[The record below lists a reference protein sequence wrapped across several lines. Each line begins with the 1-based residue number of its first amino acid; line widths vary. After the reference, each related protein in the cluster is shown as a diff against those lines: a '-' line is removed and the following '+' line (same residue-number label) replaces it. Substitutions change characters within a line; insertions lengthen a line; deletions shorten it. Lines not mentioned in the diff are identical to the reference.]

1 MHAVLSRRSLLQM
14 TGKFALAAPAL
25 SVVACEGRDGPGNAA
40 SFAGATMGTGYNITV
55 SNFPEALD
63 RRAFKAGA
71 EQILEIVNREMSNWR
86 PASDISIF
94 NSGPASRLSPV
105 SQDTLMV
112 LETALGISRKTRG
125 AFDPTVGPLVDLWGF
140 GPAESGR
147 NVPPDKRIES
157 MLAGTGYRRLRLD
170 RTTSAIAKEH
180 PDLAVNL
187 SGIAKG
193 FGVDKLASFVESQ
206 GIEDYLVEIGGEL
219 RARGR
224 SPRRAPWRI
233 GIEEPVAWQRSLQRI
248 IALEGGAVAT
258 SGNYRNYFQN
268 DGVLYSHIID
278 PRSGIPV
285 DHKLASVTVIAAT
298 AMAADALSTGLM
310 VLGPDAGLALAR
322 QEGLAAFFLVQDGRG
337 FAEIAT
343 PAFDAYARG

>member
-1 MHAVLSRRSLLQM
+1 MHAILSRRSLLQL

-25 SVVACEGRDGPGNAA
+25 SVVACEGQDGLGNAA
-40 SFAGATMGTGYNITV
+40 SFAGATMGTSYNITV
-55 SNFPEALD
+55 SDFPAALD
-63 RRAFKAGA
+63 RRTFKV
-71 EQILEIVNREMSNWR
+71 EVERILETVNREMSNWR
-86 PASDISIF
+86 PASDISLF
-94 NSGPASRLSPV
+94 NSGRATRLSPV
-105 SQDTLMV
+105 SRDTFMV
-112 LETALGISRKTRG
+112 LEAALNVSRKTRG

-147 NVPPDKRIES
+147 TVPPDKRIERV
-157 MLAGTGYRRLRLD
+157 LAGTGYRRLRLD
-170 RTTSAIAKEH
+170 RTPPAIAKDH

-193 FGVDKLASFVESQ
+193 FGVDKLASFLESQ

-233 GIEEPVAWQRSLQRI
+233 GIEEPVAWQRNLQRI
-248 IALEGGAVAT
+248 VALEGGAVAT